1 MLVFADLPLELI
13 SLRHDRPDLV
23 AWVKSK
29 AQYQE
34 TLVSIKK
41 HGILDP
47 CLIRRMKDTY
57 QMETGG
63 QRLLIAR
70 ELGIKSLKSFIYDFA
85 APIDC
90 HYLQKIETAD
100 EIINY
105 FRHEQVAAYL
115 DIMGFINSGV
125 IKLT

>member
-29 AQYQE
+29 PQYGE
-34 TLVSIKK
+34 TFNSIQRN
-41 HGILDP
+41 GILDP
-47 CLIRRMKDTY
+47 CLVRRMKDTY

-70 ELGIKSLKSFIYDFA
+70 ELGIKSLKSFVYDFSGE
-85 APIDC
+85 IDC
-90 HYLQKIETAD
+90 EYLVRIKSPEQVREF
-100 EIINY
+100 